1 MMGTPEYYADEATRL
16 LSTAEQFAM
25 ANDVVGV
32 QLCVSKAQVWA
43 TLAVAARHWAN
54 HNSYAEGL

>member
-1 MMGTPEYYADEATRL
+1 MGTPEYYADEAERL
-16 LSTAEQFAM
+16 LRAADQFAM
-25 ANDVVGV
+25 ANDMVGV
-32 QLCVSKAQVWA
+32 QVSISRAQVWA